1 MGYLHYFKTQSQF
14 NAAYNGTGYTEPWV
28 SCVYEEKRSNYNK
41 SKLWDG
47 VSSVLDLRG
56 VDDNPN
62 LETKI
67 PTGNFVDQG
76 DEVPG
81 WVTYAEADNVDKYYF
96 KKLKSFVL
104 AGITGDTPIIQTI
117 LTDWA
122 DSFGQTGDTGTA
134 RFANT
139 NNDYSTCYDW
149 GGSSYDYGVFNFEI
163 YHGSGNIWATVYD

>member
-28 SCVYEEKRSNYNK
+28 SCVYEQKKSDYNK

-56 VDDNPN
+56 VDNNPN
-62 LETKI
+62 LEFKGENDNI
-67 PTGNFVDQG
+67 PSWT
-76 DEVPG
+76 
-81 WVTYAEADNVDKYYF
+81 TYEEANVVHKYYF

-104 AGITGDTPIIQTI
+104 PGLTGDTPIIQTV

-122 DSFGQTGDTGTA
+122 QQFSQTGDTGTA
-134 RFANT
+134 RFVGHG
-139 NNDYSTCYDW
+139 YDW
-149 GGSSYDYGVFNFEI
+149 GASSYDYGELFLSFGED
-163 YHGSGNIWATVYD
+163 GGIWATVYD